1 MSNPVPSYFVTPSS
15 ILSSNS
21 KNSGK
26 RLIGHL
32 ILVLLI
38 LALLSTFFVSIP
50 PGHRGIL
57 LTFGK
62 VQKPLLT
69 EGLHTMIPVINTVEI
84 FTVRVQK
91 REIEAEASSK
101 DLQDVFSDVALNWHL
116 IPEEVDRIFEQVG
129 NPRAVI
135 DRIIDPAIE
144 EVLKAVLARYTAEE
158 IIAKREQVKGEVDTV
173 LSDRL
178 GHYHIAVDDLS
189 LVHIHFSKQ
198 FRNAVEA
205 KQVAE
210 QEAKQAEFIAQKAI
224 KQAEAMVNLA
234 RGEAE
239 AQRLIKATLSPEILQ
254 KRAIEKWNGSLPL
267 MVGDRNHKFLDLH
280 QLVNHSP

>member
-1 MSNPVPSYFVTPSS
+1 MEISAPQSFAPSPAVKPKMT
-15 ILSSNS
+15 N
-21 KNSGK
+21 K
-26 RLIGHL
+26 RLLGN
-32 ILVLLI
+32 LLLGFLL
-38 LALLSTFFVSIP
+38 LAIISTFFVVIP

-57 LTFGK
+57 LTLGR

-69 EGLHTMIPVINTVEI
+69 EGLHLVIPWVNTVEVL
-84 FTVRVQK
+84 TVRVQK

-116 IPEEVDRIFEQVG
+116 MADEIDQIFEQVG
-129 NPRAVI
+129 DQEQVI

-178 GHYHIAVDDLS
+178 GNYHIAVDDLS
-189 LVHIHFSKQ
+189 LVHIRFSQQ

-234 RGEAE
+234 KGEAE

-254 KRAIEKWNGSLPL
+254 KQAIEKWNGNLPL
-267 MVGDRNHKFLDLH
+267 MVGDKNHKFLDLN
-280 QLVNHSP
+280 QLVQTAP